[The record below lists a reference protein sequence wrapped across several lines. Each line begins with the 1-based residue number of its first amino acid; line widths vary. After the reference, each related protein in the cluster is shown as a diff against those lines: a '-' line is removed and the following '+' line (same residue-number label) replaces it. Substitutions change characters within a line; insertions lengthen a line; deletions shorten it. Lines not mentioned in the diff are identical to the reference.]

1 MEKSEI
7 DGDLTKP
14 SSVTSNSKLERH
26 ENHVIGIFWSERSR
40 KDEEGKTKT
49 YNVIWMF
56 YKSSDRLGLHD
67 EMLTCSVNSV

>member
-26 ENHVIGIFWSERSR
+26 ENHVYMYVYSLLC
-40 KDEEGKTKT
+40 
-49 YNVIWMF
+49 V
-56 YKSSDRLGLHD
+56 L
-67 EMLTCSVNSV
+67 LTL